1 MAYLFGNAQHIG
13 SREQQQD
20 AFGFSDPNDAA
31 ARHAGFLA
39 IVADGMGGLAHGD
52 AASRTAVRAFLK
64 TYRTKAEGEPVPD
77 ALLRAAAAANAEVFA
92 LSNALGQAGEM
103 GTTLVA
109 AVLRDGLLYWLSS
122 GDSGLFLFREGELT
136 QLNVPHVYSRH
147 LDAKAVRGEISRE
160 EALGDPQREA
170 LTSYLGLPEIAE
182 IDVTRNGFPLRPSD
196 LILLASDGLFKTLP
210 PRDIAALLGGSGA
223 ADLQGVCEKL
233 VETALGRQR
242 RGQDNVTVIGL
253 AAETWRPAA
262 PPAASNG
269 INRLEEARTA
279 FENGQTD
286 REIQR
291 QQARQ
296 AAQGAQ
302 EAAPRPPKTP
312 LWKVLLPVA
321 LAGLALAAGYY
332 YWTATCCAPPPL
344 IRHQEEAS
352 APAALGGEFDPN
364 KRPPPAFEER
374 VPGKEPG
381 GGARPAPAR
390 PPTPDAEPRGAALP
404 PPLETPPPAAPDGSR
419 SLVRI
424 SRGDNA
430 GMGFFLGPRH
440 VLTTSG
446 ACCSGSGGGRDA
458 YQVRTRGGTVLFGRP
473 VLVDRKLGI
482 AVLLVP
488 ENDEAH
494 PLTLAREAPRPG
506 EETFPLGEGEGAP
519 AVNACGEVFALHRVM
534 KPGAAPLS
542 GESRILLTGEAVK
555 ELKRKDV
562 PFRTASG
569 KCTGGR
575 SK

>member
-1 MAYLFGNAQHIG
+1 
-13 SREQQQD
+13 
-20 AFGFSDPNDAA
+20 
-31 ARHAGFLA
+31 
-39 IVADGMGGLAHGD
+39 
-52 AASRTAVRAFLK
+52 
-64 TYRTKAEGEPVPD
+64 
-77 ALLRAAAAANAEVFA
+77 LLRAAAAANAEVFA

-136 QLNVPHVYSRH
+136 QLNVPHVYSRQ

-210 PRDIAALLGGSGA
+210 PRDIAALLGGPGA
-223 ADLQGVCEKL
+223 EDLQGVCEKL

-262 PPAASNG
+262 PPAAWNG

-279 FENGQTD
+279 FENGRTD

-296 AAQGAQ
+296 AAQAAQ
-302 EAAPRPPKTP
+302 EAAPPPPKTP

-321 LAGLALAAGYY
+321 LAGSALAAGYY
-332 YWTATCCAPPPL
+332 YWTAMCCAPPPV
-344 IRHQEEAS
+344 RQEN
-352 APAALGGEFDPN
+352 APAPVASGGDFDPD
-364 KRPPPAFEER
+364 KRPPAFEER
-374 VPGKEPG
+374 APGEEPRG
-381 GGARPAPAR
+381 RPRPVPAR
-390 PPTPDAEPRGAALP
+390 SPSPEAEPRGAALP
-404 PPLETPPPAAPDGSR
+404 PPLDAPLPAAPDGSR

-424 SRGDNA
+424 SRKDSA
-430 GMGFFLGPRH
+430 GLGFFLGPRH
-440 VLTTSG
+440 VLTTPE
-446 ACCSGSGGGRDA
+446 ACCPESAAGRES

-488 ENDEAH
+488 ESEEAH

-506 EETFPLGEGEGAP
+506 EESFPLGEAAGAP
-519 AVNACGEVFALHRVM
+519 VVNACGEVFALHRVM
-534 KPGAAPLS
+534 KPGAAPLP

-555 ELKRKDV
+555 ELKKKDV